1 MKRMSMKEFGRI
13 VSRVM
18 NTLPKEFYPYLRN
31 LEVEVVDE
39 SDLRLMRRLGFNQRQ
54 IEDGEVPLGMFYGYT
69 YADSPQDLPDQ
80 DDEDDPQLMPD
91 FDTPHRLLI
100 FKQAH
105 EEEFPDPKQL
115 RIEIR
120 KTVIHELAHHFGFAE
135 KDLEKWDSNPNPF
148 GDEDEPQRH
157 TDPEKT

>member
-18 NTLPKEFYPYLRN
+18 RTLPEEFYPYLEN

-39 SDLRLMRRLGFNQRQ
+39 SDLRLMRNLGFTEEQ
-54 IEDGEVPLGMFYGYT
+54 IEAGEVPLGMFYGYT
-69 YADSPQDLPDQ
+69 YADPPQGLADE
-80 DDEDDPQLMPD
+80 DDTDDPQLMPD

-105 EEEFPDPKQL
+105 EDEFADPKQL
-115 RIEIR
+115 PIEIR

-135 KDLEKWDSNPNPF
+135 KDLEKFDANPDPF
-148 GDEDEPQRH
+148 GDEDE
-157 TDPEKT
+157 EV